1 MNVVLIYDDGYIED
15 AGAGYDTRVRA
26 IMAIVEEMFSEKELN
41 IEMNTVAFIHA
52 EGRDWRDTQKWDD
65 YYNDELYD
73 EAKKSG
79 YDANSYIFLTG
90 KKGLHRPCRLTG
102 LP

>member
-1 MNVVLIYDDGYIED
+1 MNVVVIYDDGFKED
-15 AGAGYDTRVRA
+15 AGSGYATRVRA

-41 IEMNTVAFIHA
+41 IEMNIISFIYA

-65 YYNDELYD
+65 YYSDELYNA
-73 EAKKSG
+73 AKNSG

-90 KKGLHRPCRLTG
+90 KRVPLTY
-102 LP
+102 LLILR